1 MNSIRVL
8 SPATTANL
16 GPGFDCL
23 GMSLDLW
30 NSLEV
35 IPGEPAGS
43 APLVEIIGEGEG
55 ELAADRSNLVYRAM
69 EFLFREADE
78 NLPGVEGD
86 GDERVSA
93 DNASLKSA
101 VFELYRYEPVR
112 DSARGG
118 ENGIVSVC
126 SSPVDQRR
134 HDIAGRL
141 RIRHAPPVHQTTV
154 SRDAAVVACR
164 KTLGEQDPLEGRRSG
179 GVDSR
184 IVGR

>member
-35 IPGEPAGS
+35 IPGEPDGS
-43 APLVEIIGEGEG
+43 APLVDIIGEGEG

-78 NLPGVEGD
+78 NLPPLRLVCHNKVPA
-86 GDERVSA
+86 RVSA
-93 DNASLKSA
+93 GL
-101 VFELYRYEPVR
+101 PVR
-112 DSARGG
+112 ACASATSFPGWPWT
-118 ENGIVSVC
+118 I
-126 SSPVDQRR
+126 
-134 HDIAGRL
+134 
-141 RIRHAPPVHQTTV
+141 
-154 SRDAAVVACR
+154 
-164 KTLGEQDPLEGRRSG
+164 
-179 GVDSR
+179 
-184 IVGR
+184 